1 MAKTATLAATGVS
14 SSNDGGHQRWIDLV
28 FLGRQTLGNKNLEV
42 EILKLFKSQLELHL
56 GQLAHIENDSQL
68 RVRLH
73 TIKGAAFGV
82 GANEVAQLASKA
94 EKELL
99 NNGHVQPGGVD
110 RLRQA
115 VQQTCEYITSLLETK

>member
-1 MAKTATLAATGVS
+1 MAKAVLAANGVS
-14 SSNDGGHQRWIDLV
+14 SYKNDDHHRWIDLV
-28 FLGRQTLGNKNLEV
+28 FLGRQTMGQKSLEI
-42 EILKLFKSQLELHL
+42 EILKLFKSQLEIHL
-56 GQLAHIENDSQL
+56 AQLAHMEDESQL

-82 GANEVAQLASKA
+82 GANEVAQLAAKA

-99 NNGHVQPGGVD
+99 SNGHVQPGGMD

-115 VQQTCEYITSLLETK
+115 VRQTSDFISHLLET